1 MPSLLELAAVFLR
14 VGNTTVGG
22 GEPTIAGLQREL
34 TRRGWLEPNQFAIAY
49 GLSRLTP
56 GTNMLAF
63 CAAAGWYVL
72 GAAGSVAGVLAVT
85 IPSSVLVV
93 WLTGL
98 CELGNRLPWLQSMV
112 NATIA
117 AALGIMLAAV
127 LSLTRGQLSKSNW
140 IQPAIF
146 AATAFALR
154 QVGLS
159 PVAVIGLAALGGFL
173 FGTGTK
179 QMRAKE

>member
-1 MPSLLELAAVFLR
+1 MPSLLDLTAVFLR
-14 VGNTTVGG
+14 IGNTTVGG

-34 TRRGWLEPNQFAIAY
+34 TRRAWIQPEQFGIAY
-49 GLSRLTP
+49 SLSRLTP

-63 CAAAGWYVL
+63 VAGAGWYVL
-72 GAAGSVAGVLAVT
+72 GAAGAAAAVLAVT

-98 CELGNRLPWLQSMV
+98 CEMGSRFPWLQAMV
-112 NATIA
+112 DATIA

-127 LSLTRGQLSKSNW
+127 FSLTRGQLSKADW

-146 AATAFALR
+146 AVTAFVLR
-154 QVGLS
+154 QLGLS
-159 PVAVIGLAALGGFL
+159 PVVVIGLAAIGGFVV
-173 FGTGTK
+173 G
-179 QMRAKE
+179 R

>member
-14 VGNTTVGG
+14 VGNTTIGG
-22 GEPTIAGLQREL
+22 GGPTTAGLPRGL
-34 TRRGWLEPNQFAIAY
+34 IRRGWLAPDQFAIAY

-72 GAAGSVAGVLAVT
+72 GAAGSIAGVLAVT

-93 WLTGL
+93 WLTGI
-98 CELGNRLPWLQSMV
+98 CELGNRIPWLQAMV

-117 AALGIMLAAV
+117 AV
-127 LSLTRGQLSKSNW
+127 
-140 IQPAIF
+140 
-146 AATAFALR
+146 
-154 QVGLS
+154 V
-159 PVAVIGLAALGGFL
+159 
-173 FGTGTK
+173 
-179 QMRAKE
+179 

>member
-34 TRRGWLEPNQFAIAY
+34 IRRGWLAPNQFAIAY

-63 CAAAGWYVL
+63 CAAAGWYAL
-72 GAAGSVAGVLAVT
+72 GAAGSAAGVLAVT

-93 WLTGL
+93 WLTGV
-98 CELGNRLPWLQSMV
+98 CELGNRIPWLQAMV

-117 AALGIMLAAV
+117 AVLGIMLAAIV
-127 LSLTRGQLSKSNW
+127 ALTRGQLSRSNW

-146 AATAFALR
+146 AVAAFALR
-154 QVGLS
+154 QFGLS
-159 PVAVIGLAALGGFL
+159 PVAIIGLAALGGFL
-173 FGTGTK
+173 IGTGTDHT
-179 QMRAKE
+179 

>member
-1 MPSLLELAAVFLR
+1 MPGLLQLASVFLR
-14 VGNTTVGG
+14 VGNTTLGG
-22 GEPTIAGLQREL
+22 GEPTIAALQREL
-34 TRRGWLEPNQFAIAY
+34 IRRGWLRRDQFAIAY

-72 GAAGSVAGVLAVT
+72 GAAGSLAGVLAVT

-93 WLTGL
+93 WLTGV
-98 CELGNRLPWLQSMV
+98 CELSTRLPWLHAMV
-112 NATIA
+112 EATIA

-127 LSLTRGQLSKSNW
+127 LSLLRGPISRENW
-140 IQPAIF
+140 LQPALL
-146 AATAFALR
+146 AASAFALR

-159 PVAVIGLAALGGFL
+159 PVVVIGLAALCGVL
-173 FGTGTK
+173 VGTGEK
-179 QMRAKE
+179 RL

>member
-1 MPSLLELAAVFLR
+1 
-14 VGNTTVGG
+14 
-22 GEPTIAGLQREL
+22 
-34 TRRGWLEPNQFAIAY
+34 
-49 GLSRLTP
+49 
-56 GTNMLAF
+56 
-63 CAAAGWYVL
+63 
-72 GAAGSVAGVLAVT
+72 AGSVAGVLAVT

-98 CELGNRLPWLQSMV
+98 CELGNRLPWLQAMV
-112 NATIA
+112 DATIS

-146 AATAFALR
+146 AAASFALR
-154 QVGLS
+154 QLELS

-179 QMRAKE
+179 HVRAKE

>member
-1 MPSLLELAAVFLR
+1 MPGLLQLASLFLR

-22 GEPTIAGLQREL
+22 GDPTIAALQREL
-34 TRRGWLEPNQFAIAY
+34 TGRGWLDRDQFAIAY

-72 GAAGSVAGVLAVT
+72 GTAGALAGVLAVT

-93 WLTGL
+93 WLTGI
-98 CELGNRLPWLQSMV
+98 CELSNRLPWLHAMIE
-112 NATIA
+112 ATIA

-127 LSLTRGQLSKSNW
+127 LSLVRGQISKEDW
-140 IQPAIF
+140 MQPALV
-146 AATAFALR
+146 AASAFALR
-154 QVGLS
+154 QLGLS
-159 PVAVIGLAALGGFL
+159 PVVVIGLAALCGIL
-173 FGTGTK
+173 AGTG
-179 QMRAKE
+179 AKHSSG